1 MKSMMQQR
9 GLTPEKLKQDMRANL
24 QEQRWLTEQI
34 KGGGEVTDAEAEA
47 FYKKNPDKFEK
58 PEQVRASHILVS
70 VPADAKPE
78 VVVEKQKAAQAL
90 YDRVKKGEPFD
101 KLAAELSED
110 PSAKQNSGDLDYF
123 TRERMVPEFSEVAF
137 KMNKDEI
144 SEPVRS
150 QFGYHVIKV
159 TDRKPAAT
167 VTLEE
172 AKPKLVAFLKQQK
185 RQGEI
190 EKVIRGIREQADV
203 KINLPAP
210 APSPA
215 AAAPAESKAP

>member
-1 MKSMMQQR
+1 
-9 GLTPEKLKQDMRANL
+9 
-24 QEQRWLTEQI
+24 
-34 KGGGEVTDAEAEA
+34 
-47 FYKKNPDKFEK
+47 
-58 PEQVRASHILVS
+58 

-78 VVVEKQKAAQAL
+78 VVVEKQKAASAI

-123 TRERMVPEFSEVAF
+123 TRERMVPEFSEAAF

-167 VTLEE
+167 VTLDE

-185 RQGEI
+185 RQAEI
-190 EKVIRGIREQADV
+190 EKIIREIRQTADV
-203 KINLPAP
+203 KINLPEP
-210 APSPA
+210 APTPA
-215 AAAPAESKAP
+215 AAAPAAPKAP